1 MASARPKTPSILKS
15 LAGIRFIERGW
26 LSANNIFIFN
36 QDELH
41 IVDTSYDSHRAQ
53 TLSLVQQ
60 HLNQHPQSQCVSI
73 INTHLHSDHCGGNAT
88 LQSAFPQIK
97 TYIPQA
103 SCEAVKNWDETQ
115 LSFIPT
121 GQECSRFQF
130 DQALQV
136 GHQLTLAQR
145 TWDILGAPGH
155 DPDSVILYNAQ
166 DGLLISADAL
176 WQNGFGTIFPE
187 LIGESGFDEVSQT
200 LDLIESLD
208 VQLVL
213 PGHGPAF
220 SDLASSLHT
229 ARSRLDYLA
238 QDPKRNAKHAAKV
251 LLKFRLL
258 DWQSIRLDDAQEW
271 IATTPLFSSIGKIL
285 GMSLD
290 EIKKWAPRALIE
302 TGGARLSGD
311 LLINQN

>member
-1 MASARPKTPSILKS
+1 MASTRFATPGILKS
-15 LAGIRFIERGW
+15 PTGIRFIERGW

-36 QDELH
+36 EDALH

-60 HLNQHPQSQCVSI
+60 HLERYPHSQLKSI

-88 LQSAFPQIK
+88 LQSAFPHIK

-103 SCEAVKNWDETQ
+103 SCESVKNWDETQ

-121 GQECSRFQF
+121 GQACSRFQF
-130 DQALQV
+130 NETLQL
-136 GHQLTLAQR
+136 GQQLTLADR

-155 DPDSVILYNAQ
+155 DPDSVILYCAL

-176 WQNGFGTIFPE
+176 WQNGFGAIFPE

-220 SDLASSLHT
+220 TDVKSALQI

-258 DWQSIRLDDAQEW
+258 DWQVIQLKDAQEW
-271 IATTPLFSSIGKIL
+271 IANTPLFNSIAKIL

-290 EIKKWAPRALIE
+290 EIKKWAPHALVE

-311 LLINQN
+311 QLINQN

>member
-115 LSFIPT
+115 LS
-121 GQECSRFQF
+121 
-130 DQALQV
+130 
-136 GHQLTLAQR
+136 
-145 TWDILGAPGH
+145 
-155 DPDSVILYNAQ
+155 
-166 DGLLISADAL
+166 LL
-176 WQNGFGTIFPE
+176 
-187 LIGESGFDEVSQT
+187 
-200 LDLIESLD
+200 
-208 VQLVL
+208 
-213 PGHGPAF
+213 
-220 SDLASSLHT
+220 
-229 ARSRLDYLA
+229 
-238 QDPKRNAKHAAKV
+238 
-251 LLKFRLL
+251 
-258 DWQSIRLDDAQEW
+258 
-271 IATTPLFSSIGKIL
+271 
-285 GMSLD
+285 
-290 EIKKWAPRALIE
+290 
-302 TGGARLSGD
+302 LS
-311 LLINQN
+311 